1 MKAFLGMGSSPI
13 LFLLFSLQ
21 HSHSSFNEITNKTQS
36 SKKATITSFQFI
48 KMEGG
53 KGRALT
59 LSIHH
64 FHTVCALLQAERQG
78 SRKLIVE
85 VIGVVLLQLKCHFR
99 IRLNSQHK
107 IQVFLN
113 YTRTSS
119 LSSNMMVQ
127 GNVDFRRDTSFQL
140 S

>member
-64 FHTVCALLQAERQG
+64 FHTVCALLQAERPG

-107 IQVFLN
+107 IQVFPKL
-113 YTRTSS
+113 Y
-119 LSSNMMVQ
+119 
-127 GNVDFRRDTSFQL
+127 VDFRRDTSFQL

>member
-107 IQVFLN
+107 YKFFLN